1 MAYWKDE
8 IKAKDLKLGT
18 TADVTSTF
26 CFKMSDKAITPD
38 QAISLNLDAPK
49 KGTVWAV
56 EMCNSKLDRHGEVFT
71 KPVLD
76 EFAKQI
82 NAASITFNLF
92 HDRQLGIG
100 RVLQSAIVAPEMD
113 GSFTLKGY
121 VWIKDVNIP
130 ELDYPVS
137 EAITDGIYKDVS
149 VEVSGTVRYIENP
162 QGGYG
167 VWEYYV
173 DPERPERTEITGL
186 ALVQKGAQRGAGI
199 VKSINGGKA
208 PENESTKIKNMQ
220 HFSDKFLVG
229 GELMAFKTVDAG
241 GAVTIEGLQPLID
254 KTNKA
259 ITDLAAA
266 NTAKDAAIA
275 EKAAIETEANTLKAA
290 IVTELTGLQL
300 ALKMAT
306 PKTVTELEALKA
318 ADLITMRTDLLK
330 QFEGIGDT
338 RKAVDAVNKTVK
350 DAVSALPY

>member
-1 MAYWKDE
+1 MNTTALAVVSVTNLQTIFLSASIKTLAFKLFFACTENSYICSVMGYWKDE

-199 VKSINGGKA
+199 VKSINGGNPKA
-208 PENESTKIKNMQ
+208 APTHVNNTTMT
-220 HFSDKFLVG
+220 FDK
-229 GELMAFKTVDAG
+229 EYEAG
-241 GAVTIEGLQPLID
+241 GKSHRVYT
-254 KTNKA
+254 
-259 ITDLAAA
+259 
-266 NTAKDAAIA
+266 
-275 EKAAIETEANTLKAA
+275 EKAADGTITLKGMNEAIEAHKAAEIAKTEAVTAKATA
-290 IVTELTGLQL
+290 ETSPQ
-300 ALKMAT
+300 
-306 PKTVTELEALKA
+306 PKRQK
-318 ADLITMRTDLLK
+318 
-330 QFEGIGDT
+330 
-338 RKAVDAVNKTVK
+338 
-350 DAVSALPY
+350 LPFSSPQSSQS